1 MKAKKKKS
9 TAGHTAESYDIPEY
23 VIREIETEYKKA
35 QKQPWVNKPL
45 AYALYQVWKAHD
57 RTEVSRNGYY

>member
-23 VIREIETEYKKA
+23 VIREIDTEYKKA
-35 QKQPWVNKPL
+35 QKQPCVNKPL